1 MADKLEQTKSL
12 YQVKLEKRKKKSKK
26 DTIVTD
32 MDYILRQK
40 KGNEADKANYID
52 MTPDGV
58 KPGDYEAKYAKEIEE
73 LKAKVQ
79 ENTDASTSTKDKE
92 IEELKKQVAMLIE
105 AQTSKEETKTGRGTS
120 KAQGDK

>member
-79 ENTDASTSTKDKE
+79 ENTNATNSTKDKE

-105 AQTSKEETKTGRGTS
+105 AQTSKEEPKTGRGTS